1 MDAIVA
7 GKVETGEKFVAKA
20 RYDLTSN
27 ITVFEIPS
35 ESNAIKITSKF
46 FPAFSTIVIFDLSQI
61 DTSETYLT
69 LGSAYIATSNLYSST
84 WVYVPL
90 TYYKSDA
97 QLYINPSLNGR
108 TVNSNTYISRI
119 EIGTLE

>member
-7 GKVETGEKFVAKA
+7 GKVETSDKFVAKA
-20 RYDLTSN
+20 TYELTSD

-35 ESNAIKITSKF
+35 GSNAIKIVSKF
-46 FPAFSTIVIFDLSQI
+46 FPEFCTVVVFDLSKI
-61 DTSETYLT
+61 SADKTYLT
-69 LGSAYIATSNLYSST
+69 LGSAYITTSNLYSST

-90 TYYKSDA
+90 TYYKSDGK
-97 QLYINPSLNGR
+97 LHINPSLSGR
-108 TVNSNTYISRI
+108 TVESNVYISRI